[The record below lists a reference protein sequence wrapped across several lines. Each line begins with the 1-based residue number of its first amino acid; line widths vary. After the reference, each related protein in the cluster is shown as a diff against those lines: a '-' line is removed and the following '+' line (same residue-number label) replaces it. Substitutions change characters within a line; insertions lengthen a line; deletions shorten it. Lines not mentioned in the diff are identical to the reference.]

1 MAKKARV
8 GAIRSVNVTYCLV
21 MESAE
26 EFGAVYQ
33 ALQRRKDR
41 HHAGPVRD
49 RLICLLDKMD
59 VEFGKY
65 QEEVSD
71 EAL

>member
-1 MAKKARV
+1 MAKTASV

-26 EFGAVYQ
+26 EFAQVYMS
-33 ALQRRKDR
+33 LQRRRDR
-41 HHAGPVRD
+41 QPPGPVRD
-49 RLICLLDKMD
+49 RLLTLLDKMD

-65 QEEVSD
+65 QQDPLE
-71 EAL
+71 

>member
-1 MAKKARV
+1 MAETVKI

-26 EFGAVYQ
+26 EFAAVYQ
-33 ALQRRKDR
+33 ALQKRKASVDP
-41 HHAGPVRD
+41 GPLRD
-49 RLICLLDKMD
+49 RLLCLLDKMD

-65 QEEVSD
+65 HQGDEE
-71 EAL
+71 

>member
-8 GAIRSVNVTYCLV
+8 GAIRSINVTYCLV

-26 EFGAVYQ
+26 EFGAVYS
-33 ALQRRKDR
+33 ALETRRDR
-41 HHAGPVRD
+41 HPVGSAVRE
-49 RLICLLDKMD
+49 RLLTLLDKMD

-65 QEEVSD
+65 KEEVVG
-71 EAL
+71 

>member
-1 MAKKARV
+1 MTKTATV

-26 EFGAVYQ
+26 EFAEVYMS
-33 ALQRRKDR
+33 LQRRRER
-41 HHAGPVRD
+41 HPPGPLRD
-49 RLICLLDKMD
+49 RLLTLLDKMD

-65 QEEVSD
+65 EPEVLVD
-71 EAL
+71 D